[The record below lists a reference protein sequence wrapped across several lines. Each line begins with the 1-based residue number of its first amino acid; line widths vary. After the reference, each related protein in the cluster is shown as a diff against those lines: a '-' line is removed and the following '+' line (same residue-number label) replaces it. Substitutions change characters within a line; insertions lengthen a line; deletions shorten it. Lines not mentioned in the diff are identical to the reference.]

1 MRSGR
6 RGPLPFES
14 DEPAGVLGGAWG
26 VEFGRASAS
35 QGADERLADYT
46 LAGDDRL
53 VGLLARRDVKAL
65 EVLYDRY
72 GDFVYSVSLRV
83 VGDVQL
89 AEDIAQEVFLRLW
102 RRPDLFDSQRGR
114 FVTWLLSIARNR
126 AIDERRSRGRR
137 FRHETQPG
145 IATEEL
151 LASAPVEDPA
161 DLAMLSNDRIVV
173 QRALAVLPAAQR
185 L

>member
-1 MRSGR
+1 MMTHRSQRLPVDGEEQTVGMLGAHWGLDVT
-6 RGPLPFES
+6 RG
-14 DEPAGVLGGAWG
+14 ALGDGA
-26 VEFGRASAS
+26 ASRS
-35 QGADERLADYT
+35 IDY
-46 LAGDDRL
+46 AAAADDRL
-53 VGLLARRDVKAL
+53 VSLLGERDVRAL

-72 GDFVYSVSLRV
+72 GDYVYSVSLRV

-102 RRPDLFDSQRGR
+102 RRPDLFDIGRGR

-145 IATEEL
+145 
-151 LASAPVEDPA
+151 LASEEF
-161 DLAMLSNDRIVV
+161 LAT
-173 QRALAVLPAAQR
+173 A
-185 L
+185 

>member
-1 MRSGR
+1 MAFDSDDRAVQILGR
-6 RGPLPFES
+6 RWS
-14 DEPAGVLGGAWG
+14 VS
-26 VEFGRASAS
+26 FGRAGT
-35 QGADERLADYT
+35 GAESDAAEKQLDYT
-46 LAGDDRL
+46 TATDDRL
-53 VGLLARRDVKAL
+53 VEFLARRDVRAL

-72 GDFVYSVSLRV
+72 GDYVYSVSLRV

-102 RRPDLFDSQRGR
+102 RRPDLFVATRGR

-145 IATEEL
+145 
-151 LASAPVEDPA
+151 LASEEF
-161 DLAMLSNDRIVV
+161 LAT
-173 QRALAVLPAAQR
+173 A
-185 L
+185 